1 MNNNNNIPILVL
13 LAFIAVVCSAWLG
26 AIWVEVKQ
34 VNRYL
39 DSIKDYTMYIR
50 YNCTNQ

>member
-1 MNNNNNIPILVL
+1 MNKEPTLPILIL
-13 LAFIAVVCSAWLG
+13 LCVILVICSAWLG

-50 YNCTNQ
+50 YDCKH

>member
-1 MNNNNNIPILVL
+1 MNNNNNIPILFL
-13 LAFIAVVCSAWLG
+13 LCALLVICSVWLG
-26 AIWVEVKQ
+26 CIWVEVKQ

-50 YNCTNQ
+50 YDCKH